1 MLTVIILIT
10 INIIS
15 MTVGFFAGVAYWD
28 ERIKREKHERS
39 DSKGGQR

>member
-1 MLTVIILIT
+1 MVVAILIT

-15 MTVGFFAGVAYWD
+15 MTVGFFAGIAYWD

-39 DSKGGQR
+39 DSKTGRR